1 MLAEG
6 PAVASGNVVH
16 AESYAKSS
24 PQRVNRKRWVVSMPG
39 TPMLAQLSSQILSLD
54 EVLSPYIFVF
64 YVAFIVTYL
73 MTPLMR
79 KVAIHYGIVDEPDQ
93 ARKMHKTPVAYLGG
107 VALFLGWVCGMAV
120 AQYLKLHR
128 IQPGWTTPFPIV
140 KFSIVIGAIV
150 ITLLG
155 LWDDI
160 LKLSP
165 RAKIGGQILAA
176 MFLLVDGVGIE
187 VTRPILQ
194 PVAVRVAMAL
204 GAEPVL
210 PEWLVFVTS
219 GAVVM
224 LLVVGC
230 CNASNLLDGLDGLCG
245 GVTAI
250 IALGLLVVAVHLAA
264 LGGGVRTNS
273 DALRVILALAML
285 GAVLGFTP
293 YNFNPASIFMGDT
306 GSMLLGFLCA
316 TLIIMMGEERT
327 KWLLAATVVFAL
339 PILDTGLAFTRRWLN
354 GRPVFSP
361 DKQHFHHQLVA
372 RGYSVKRTVLI
383 SYGLALMFM
392 ALGVGMVFVRTR
404 YAVAFY
410 LVIFGSIIVA
420 AFKMGMV
427 HERPHV
433 GPAQGL
439 DAPGTA
445 TTTATIE
452 RATVFEI
459 EEAREVPG
467 GLVRGPDAA

>member
-1 MLAEG
+1 
-6 PAVASGNVVH
+6 
-16 AESYAKSS
+16 
-24 PQRVNRKRWVVSMPG
+24 
-39 TPMLAQLSSQILSLD
+39 
-54 EVLSPYIFVF
+54 VF
-64 YVAFIVTYL
+64 YIAFIVTFL

-107 VALFLGWVCGMAV
+107 VALFLGWVCGIAV
-120 AQYLKLHR
+120 AQYLRLHR
-128 IQPGWTTPFPIV
+128 IQPGWPTPFPIV
-140 KFSIVIGAIV
+140 KFSVVIGAIV
-150 ITLLG
+150 IVILG

-165 RAKIGGQILAA
+165 RVKIAGQVLAA
-176 MFLLVDGVGIE
+176 MFLLVDGVGVE

-194 PVAVRVAMAL
+194 PLAVRIAL
-204 GAEPVL
+204 AFGAEPVL
-210 PEWLVFVTS
+210 PEWVVFLTS

-224 LLVVGC
+224 MLVVGC

-250 IALGLLVVAVHLAA
+250 ISIGLLFVAVHLAA
-264 LGGGVRTNS
+264 VGGGVRTNS

-361 DKQHFHHQLVA
+361 DKLHFHHQLVA
-372 RGYSVKRTVLI
+372 RGFSVKRTVLI

-392 ALGVGMVFVRTR
+392 ALGVAMVFVRTR

-410 LVIFGSIIVA
+410 LVFFGSIIVA

-427 HERPHV
+427 HERPHG

-459 EEAREVPG
+459 EDAPQTIG
-467 GLVRGPDAA
+467 GAVEGASALTRSSL